1 MPLSLGAFAS
11 TIALRM
17 RCARYQAVR
26 YCTPR
31 ARASWLAEIPFF
43 DSVISA
49 NGEKPLVEGQV
60 GVMVDGARGRGELEA
75 AVIALIELAVRS
87 GLSSLPVGLAL
98 AGDPRYPL
106 RFTG

>member
-1 MPLSLGAFAS
+1 
-11 TIALRM
+11 
-17 RCARYQAVR
+17 
-26 YCTPR
+26 
-31 ARASWLAEIPFF
+31 
-43 DSVISA
+43 
-49 NGEKPLVEGQV
+49 
-60 GVMVDGARGRGELEA
+60 MVDGARGRGELEA